1 MKVEQF
7 VMAYGVE
14 QDRLRAILP
23 KGFVSLRPVLR
34 INAEVRDNTAGYVE
48 FNTAVEK
55 DGNRGWLNIGY
66 WNDVPFEKTGKK
78 ITFRTDFL
86 EISFKGVGTAGSCPA
101 EKDNAGCYF
110 GKELRKPD
118 IITEN
123 KEFCDCRFA
132 WSFSEN
138 DAYGESIGRTLPA
151 PPTEVKVTY
160 PKDDFTVENAAKIPC
175 KQVLGTYAVV
185 FER

>member
-1 MKVEQF
+1 M
-7 VMAYGVE
+7 
-14 QDRLRAILP
+14 
-23 KGFVSLRPVLR
+23 
-34 INAEVRDNTAGYVE
+34 
-48 FNTAVEK
+48 
-55 DGNRGWLNIGY
+55 
-66 WNDVPFEKTGKK
+66 PFEKTGKK